1 MHAWYRGQR
10 NFVLLDSA
18 MLRNKKED
26 GRPLVMYMAS
36 FVDDDLRNGRFYT
49 TIALYKYFISKLL
62 IAVNTVYCTTAT
74 AESMLSLPY
83 TWCFDNS
90 NSQPTGQ
97 IISLIT
103 RKALL
108 HQIWL
113 FAVGSTLISQLPL
126 EFWRCSTSKTC
137 DTMTTGQ
144 CTLYEVLLYDIPAI
158 NTGYGC
164 KTRLWLLSV
173 LPTWNNSKIG
183 RASCRERV

>member
-83 TWCFDNS
+83 T
-90 NSQPTGQ
+90 
-97 IISLIT
+97 
-103 RKALL
+103 
-108 HQIWL
+108 
-113 FAVGSTLISQLPL
+113 
-126 EFWRCSTSKTC
+126 
-137 DTMTTGQ
+137 
-144 CTLYEVLLYDIPAI
+144 
-158 NTGYGC
+158 
-164 KTRLWLLSV
+164 
-173 LPTWNNSKIG
+173 
-183 RASCRERV
+183 